1 MSMPEPDRRM
11 GGWSGVG
18 YDDIPVG
25 LPFPVQTLSVSAED
39 VARFYRCLGEDRPQP
54 AVGTRIPSFLLNELR
69 ALKNQMKFP
78 PGVLHA
84 QEEIEMVS
92 PARLGES
99 LTVSIVIT
107 DKYVRNGKRFIVIDQ
122 HVLCASELRSI
133 MNVKHILYW
142 PC

>member
-18 YDDIPVG
+18 YEDIAVG
-25 LPFPVQTLSVSAED
+25 RTFPAQTLTVSADD
-39 VARFYRCLGEDRPQP
+39 VARFYRCLGQDHP
-54 AVGTRIPSFLLNELR
+54 APAIGTRIPSFLLNELR

-92 PARLGES
+92 PARLGEA
-99 LTVSIVIT
+99 LMVSITIT
-107 DKYVRNGKRFIVIDQ
+107 DKYIRNGKRFIVVDQ
-122 HVLCASELRSI
+122 HVRCASDLRSI
-133 MNVKHILYW
+133 MHVKHMLYW